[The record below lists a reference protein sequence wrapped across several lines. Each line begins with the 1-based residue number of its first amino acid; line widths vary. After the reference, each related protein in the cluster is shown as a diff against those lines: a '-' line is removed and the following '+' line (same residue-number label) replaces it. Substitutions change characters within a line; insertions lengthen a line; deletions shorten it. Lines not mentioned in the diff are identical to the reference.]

1 MDMDRRTFLGA
12 LSGAAA
18 TALMSRNTAW
28 AEEEHKINTIGIQLY
43 TVRDALKRDYDG
55 TLAQL
60 AQMGYREVESGKD
73 HDKPDPHEM
82 HDALVRHGLTS
93 PSYHVD
99 WSSLGDD
106 WPKVIEANKIVGRTY
121 LVNPWIDEEVRN
133 KPDGWKHAT
142 ETLNRAGEISQK
154 AGIQFAY
161 HNHWI
166 EFVPLAD
173 GRLPYDILLENLDPN
188 LVKMEM
194 DLGWI
199 TVGGQDPVK
208 YFERY
213 PGRFPL
219 VHVKDVHE
227 VPDAASVRSSR
238 FAGEHM
244 TILADVGT
252 GIINWKRI
260 FAHSEQAG
268 IKHYFVEHDNPKD
281 CMKTARVS
289 AEYLQKLRF

>member
-1 MDMDRRTFLGA
+1 MDRRTFLSK

-18 TALMSRNTAW
+18 ATMIGRNFAW
-28 AEEEHKINTIGIQLY
+28 AAEQRRIKTIGIQLY

-55 TLAQL
+55 TLAKL
-60 AQMGYREVESGKD
+60 AAMGYREVESGRD
-73 HDKPDPHEM
+73 HDKPPKQMRE
-82 HDALVRHGLTS
+82 ALMRYGLTS

-99 WSSLGDD
+99 WNSLGAD
-106 WPKVIEANKIVGRTY
+106 WPKVIEDNKIVGRTY

-133 KPDGWKHAT
+133 KPDGWKHAA
-142 ETLNRAGEISQK
+142 ETLNRAGETAQK

-161 HNHWI
+161 HNHWM
-166 EFVPLAD
+166 EFVPLDD
-173 GRLPYDILLENLDPN
+173 GKLPYDVLLENCDPN
-188 LVKMEM
+188 LVKMQM

-213 PGRFPL
+213 PGRFPM

-227 VPDAASVRSSR
+227 VPDAASVRGGR
-238 FAGEHM
+238 FAGENM
-244 TILADVGT
+244 TILADVGS
-252 GIINWKRI
+252 GIIDWKRI

-281 CMKTARVS
+281 SMETARVS
-289 AEYLQKLRF
+289 YRYLEQLRF

>member
-1 MDMDRRTFLGA
+1 MI
-12 LSGAAA
+12 
-18 TALMSRNTAW
+18 SRNLTW
-28 AEEEHKINTIGIQLY
+28 AADEHRIKTIGIQLY

-55 TLAQL
+55 TLAEL
-60 AQMGYREVESGKD
+60 VKIGYREVESGKD
-73 HDKPDPHEM
+73 HDLPDPKAM
-82 HDALVRHGLTS
+82 RAALDRAGLTS
-93 PSYHVD
+93 PSYHVGWD
-99 WSSLGDD
+99 GLGDEL
-106 WPKVIEANKIVGRTY
+106 PKVIEANKIIGRTY
-121 LVNPWIDEEVRN
+121 LVNPWVDENVRD
-133 KPDGWKHAT
+133 KPDGWKHACD
-142 ETLNRAGEISQK
+142 TLNHAGEVTKQS
-154 AGIQFAY
+154 GIQFAY

-173 GRLPYDILLENLDPN
+173 GKLPYDILLANLDPN

-208 YFERY
+208 YFQRY
-213 PGRFPL
+213 PGRFPM

-252 GIINWKRI
+252 GTINWKRI

-268 IKHYFVEHDNPKD
+268 IKRYFVEHDNPKD
-281 CMKTARVS
+281 GMETARVS
-289 AEYLQKLRF
+289 YAYLEKLRF

>member
-1 MDMDRRTFLGA
+1 MDRRTFLGV

-18 TALMSRNTAW
+18 TTLMSRNMVW
-28 AEEEHKINTIGIQLY
+28 AEDEHKINTIGIQLY

-82 HDALVRHGLTS
+82 RDALMRHGLTS

-99 WSSLGDD
+99 WNSLGAD

-142 ETLNRAGEISQK
+142 DTLNKAGEISKK

-173 GRLPYDILLENLDPN
+173 GKLPYDILLENLDPN

-213 PGRFPL
+213 PGRFPM
-219 VHVKDVHE
+219 VHVKYVHKLT
-227 VPDAASVRSSR
+227 DAASVRSSR

-260 FAHSEQAG
+260 FAHSQQAG

-281 CMKTARVS
+281 GLQTARVS
-289 AEYLQKLRF
+289 CEYLQKLRF

>member
-1 MDMDRRTFLGA
+1 MIG
-12 LSGAAA
+12 
-18 TALMSRNTAW
+18 RNFAW
-28 AEEEHKINTIGIQLY
+28 AAEQRRIKTIGIQLY

-55 TLAQL
+55 TLAKL
-60 AQMGYREVESGKD
+60 AAMGYREVESGRD
-73 HDKPDPHEM
+73 HDKPPKQMRE
-82 HDALVRHGLTS
+82 ALMRYGLTS

-99 WSSLGDD
+99 WNSLGAD
-106 WPKVIEANKIVGRTY
+106 WPKVIEDNKIVGRTY

-133 KPDGWKHAT
+133 KPDGWKHAA
-142 ETLNRAGEISQK
+142 ETLNRAGETAQK

-161 HNHWI
+161 HNHWM
-166 EFVPLAD
+166 EFVPLDD
-173 GRLPYDILLENLDPN
+173 GKLPYDVLLENCDPN
-188 LVKMEM
+188 LVKMQM

-213 PGRFPL
+213 PGRFPM

-227 VPDAASVRSSR
+227 VPDAASVRGGR
-238 FAGEHM
+238 FAGENM
-244 TILADVGT
+244 TILADVGS
-252 GIINWKRI
+252 GIIDWKRI

-281 CMKTARVS
+281 SMETARVS
-289 AEYLQKLRF
+289 YRYLEQLRF

>member
-1 MDMDRRTFLGA
+1 MDRRTFLSK
-12 LSGAAA
+12 LSRAAAA
-18 TALMSRNTAW
+18 TMIGRNFAW
-28 AEEEHKINTIGIQLY
+28 AAEQRRIKTIGIQLY

-55 TLAQL
+55 TLAKL
-60 AQMGYREVESGKD
+60 AAMGYREVESGRD
-73 HDKPDPHEM
+73 HDKPPKQMRE
-82 HDALVRHGLTS
+82 ALMRYGLTS

-99 WSSLGDD
+99 WNSLGAD
-106 WPKVIEANKIVGRTY
+106 WPKVIEDNKIVGRTY

-133 KPDGWKHAT
+133 KPDGWKHAA
-142 ETLNRAGEISQK
+142 ETLNRAGETAQK

-161 HNHWI
+161 HNHWM
-166 EFVPLAD
+166 EFVPLDD
-173 GRLPYDILLENLDPN
+173 GKLPYDVLLENCDPN
-188 LVKMEM
+188 LVKMQM

-213 PGRFPL
+213 PGRFPM

-227 VPDAASVRSSR
+227 VPDAASVRGGR
-238 FAGEHM
+238 FAGENM
-244 TILADVGT
+244 TILADVGS
-252 GIINWKRI
+252 GIIDWKRI

-281 CMKTARVS
+281 SMETARVS
-289 AEYLQKLRF
+289 YRYLEHLRF

>member
-1 MDMDRRTFLGA
+1 MDRRTFLSK
-12 LSGAAA
+12 LSRAAAA
-18 TALMSRNTAW
+18 TMIGRNFAW
-28 AEEEHKINTIGIQLY
+28 AAEQRRIKTIGIQLY

-55 TLAQL
+55 TLAKL
-60 AQMGYREVESGKD
+60 AAMGYREVESGRD
-73 HDKPDPHEM
+73 HDKPPKQMRE
-82 HDALVRHGLTS
+82 ALMRYGLTS

-99 WSSLGDD
+99 WNSLGAD
-106 WPKVIEANKIVGRTY
+106 WPKVIEDNKIVGRTY

-133 KPDGWKHAT
+133 KPDGWKHAA
-142 ETLNRAGEISQK
+142 ETLNRAGETAQK

-161 HNHWI
+161 HNHWM
-166 EFVPLAD
+166 EFVPLDD
-173 GRLPYDILLENLDPN
+173 GKLPYDVLLENCDPN
-188 LVKMEM
+188 LVKMQM

-213 PGRFPL
+213 PGRFPM

-227 VPDAASVRSSR
+227 VPDAASVRGGR
-238 FAGEHM
+238 FAGENM
-244 TILADVGT
+244 TILADVGS
-252 GIINWKRI
+252 GIIDWKRI

-281 CMKTARVS
+281 SMETARVS
-289 AEYLQKLRF
+289 YRYLEQLRF

>member
-1 MDMDRRTFLGA
+1 MDRRTFFGV

-18 TALMSRNTAW
+18 TALLSRKTVW
-28 AEEEHKINTIGIQLY
+28 AAEEHKINPIGIQLY

-82 HDALVRHGLTS
+82 RDALMRHGLTS

-99 WSSLGDD
+99 WKSLGDD
-106 WPKVIEANKIVGRTY
+106 WPNVIEANKIVGRTY
-121 LVNPWIDEEVRN
+121 LVNPWIDEEVRD
-133 KPDGWKHAT
+133 KPDGWKHAAD
-142 ETLNRAGEISQK
+142 TLNRAGETAHK
-154 AGIQFAY
+154 ADIQFAY

-173 GRLPYDILLENLDPN
+173 GTLPYDILLKNLDSN

-213 PGRFPL
+213 PGRFPM
-219 VHVKDVHE
+219 VHVKDVHQ

-252 GIINWKRI
+252 GVIDWKRI
-260 FAHSEQAG
+260 FAHSQQAG

-281 CMKTARVS
+281 CLKTAQVS
-289 AEYLQKLRF
+289 CEYLQKLRF

>member
-1 MDMDRRTFLGA
+1 MDRRTFLGVF
-12 LSGAAA
+12 SGAAA
-18 TALMSRNTAW
+18 TALMSRKPVW
-28 AEEEHKINTIGIQLY
+28 AEEEHRINPIGIQLY

-82 HDALVRHGLTS
+82 RDALMRHGLTS

-99 WSSLGDD
+99 WKSLGDD
-106 WPKVIEANKIVGRTY
+106 WPNVIEANKIVGRTY
-121 LVNPWIDEEVRN
+121 LVNPWIDEEVRD
-133 KPDGWKHAT
+133 KPDGWKHAAD
-142 ETLNRAGEISQK
+142 TLNRAGETAQK

-166 EFVPLAD
+166 EFVPLAE
-173 GRLPYDILLENLDPN
+173 GTLPYDVLLKNLDTN

-213 PGRFPL
+213 PGRFPM
-219 VHVKDVHE
+219 VHVKDVHQ

-252 GIINWKRI
+252 GVIDWKRI
-260 FAHSEQAG
+260 FAHSQQAG

-281 CMKTARVS
+281 CLKTAQVS
-289 AEYLQKLRF
+289 CEYLQKLRF

>member
-1 MDMDRRTFLGA
+1 MDRRTFLGVV
-12 LSGAAA
+12 SGAAA
-18 TALMSRNTAW
+18 TALVSRNMIW
-28 AEEEHKINTIGIQLY
+28 ADEEHRIHTIGIQLY
-43 TVRDALKRDYDG
+43 TVRDALKLDYDG

-82 HDALVRHGLTS
+82 RDALMRHGLTS

-99 WSSLGDD
+99 WNSLGAD

-142 ETLNRAGEISQK
+142 DTLNRAGETAKQ

-173 GRLPYDILLENLDPN
+173 GKLPYDILLENLDPN

-213 PGRFPL
+213 PGRFPM
-219 VHVKDVHE
+219 VHVKDVHK

-252 GIINWKRI
+252 GVINWKRI
-260 FAHSEQAG
+260 FAHSQQAG

-281 CMKTARVS
+281 GLKTARVS
-289 AEYLQKLRF
+289 CEYLQKLRF

>member
-1 MDMDRRTFLGA
+1 MDRRTFLGV

-18 TALMSRNTAW
+18 TALMARNMAW
-28 AEEEHKINTIGIQLY
+28 SEEEHKIETLGIQLY
-43 TVRDALKRDYDG
+43 TVREALKQDYDG

-60 AQMGYREVESGKD
+60 VQMGYREVESGKD

-82 HDALVRHGLTS
+82 RAALDRHGLTS

-142 ETLNRAGEISQK
+142 DTLNRAGETSQK

-213 PGRFPL
+213 PGRFPM

-252 GIINWKRI
+252 GVINWKRI
-260 FAHSEQAG
+260 FAHSQQAG

-281 CMKTARVS
+281 GLKTARVS
-289 AEYLQKLRF
+289 CEYLKQLRF

>member
-1 MDMDRRTFLGA
+1 MDRRTFLSK
-12 LSGAAA
+12 LSRAAAA
-18 TALMSRNTAW
+18 TMIGRNVAW
-28 AEEEHKINTIGIQLY
+28 AAEQRRIKTIGIQLY

-55 TLAQL
+55 TLAKL
-60 AQMGYREVESGKD
+60 AAMGYREVESGRD
-73 HDKPDPHEM
+73 HDKPPKQMRE
-82 HDALVRHGLTS
+82 ALMRYGLTS

-99 WSSLGDD
+99 WNSLGAD
-106 WPKVIEANKIVGRTY
+106 WPKVIEDNKIVGRTY

-133 KPDGWKHAT
+133 KPDGWKHAA
-142 ETLNRAGEISQK
+142 ETLNRAGETAQK

-161 HNHWI
+161 HNHWM
-166 EFVPLAD
+166 EFVPLDD
-173 GRLPYDILLENLDPN
+173 GKLPYDVLLENCDPN
-188 LVKMEM
+188 LVKMQM

-213 PGRFPL
+213 PGRFPM

-227 VPDAASVRSSR
+227 VPDAASVRGGR
-238 FAGEHM
+238 FAGENM
-244 TILADVGT
+244 TILADVGS
-252 GIINWKRI
+252 GIIDWKRI

-281 CMKTARVS
+281 SMETARVS
-289 AEYLQKLRF
+289 YRYLEQLRF

>member
-1 MDMDRRTFLGA
+1 MDRRTFLGT

-18 TALMSRNTAW
+18 AAMMNRNLAW
-28 AEEEHKINTIGIQLY
+28 AAEPHKINTIGIQLY
-43 TVRDALKRDYDG
+43 TVRDALKLDYDG

-60 AQMGYREVESGKD
+60 AQIGYREVESGKD
-73 HDKPDPHEM
+73 HDKADPKEM
-82 HDALVRHGLTS
+82 RAALMRHGLTS

-99 WSSLGDD
+99 WDSLGAN
-106 WPKVIEANKIVGRTY
+106 WPKVIEDNKIVGRTY

-142 ETLNRAGEISQK
+142 ETLNRAGETAKKS
-154 AGIQFAY
+154 GIQLAY
-161 HNHWI
+161 HNHWV
-166 EFVPLAD
+166 EFVPQAD
-173 GRLPYDILLENLDPN
+173 GKLPYDILLENLDPN
-188 LVKMEM
+188 LVKMQM

-208 YFERY
+208 YFQRY
-213 PGRFPL
+213 PGRFPM

-238 FAGEHM
+238 FAGENM

-252 GIINWKRI
+252 GVIDWKRI

-268 IKHYFVEHDNPKD
+268 IKHYFVEHDNPKNS
-281 CMKTARVS
+281 METARVS
-289 AEYLQKLRF
+289 YKYLEQLRF

>member
-1 MDMDRRTFLGA
+1 MDRRTFLSK
-12 LSGAAA
+12 LSRAAAA
-18 TALMSRNTAW
+18 TMIGRNFAW
-28 AEEEHKINTIGIQLY
+28 AAEQRRIKTIGIQLY

-55 TLAQL
+55 TLAKL
-60 AQMGYREVESGKD
+60 AAMGYREVESGRD
-73 HDKPDPHEM
+73 HDKPPKQMRE
-82 HDALVRHGLTS
+82 ALMRYGLTS

-99 WSSLGDD
+99 WNSLGAD
-106 WPKVIEANKIVGRTY
+106 WPKVIEDNKIVGRTY

-133 KPDGWKHAT
+133 KPDGWKHAA
-142 ETLNRAGEISQK
+142 ETLNRAGETAKK

-166 EFVPLAD
+166 EFVPLDD
-173 GRLPYDILLENLDPN
+173 GKLPYDVLLENCDPN
-188 LVKMEM
+188 LVKMQM

-213 PGRFPL
+213 PGRFPM

-227 VPDAASVRSSR
+227 VPDAASVRGGR
-238 FAGEHM
+238 FAGENM
-244 TILADVGT
+244 TILADVGS
-252 GIINWKRI
+252 GIIDWKRI

-281 CMKTARVS
+281 SMETARVS
-289 AEYLQKLRF
+289 YRYLEQLRF

>member
-1 MDMDRRTFLGA
+1 MIG
-12 LSGAAA
+12 
-18 TALMSRNTAW
+18 RNFAW
-28 AEEEHKINTIGIQLY
+28 AAEQRRIKTIGIQLY

-55 TLAQL
+55 TLAKL
-60 AQMGYREVESGKD
+60 AAMGYREVESGRD
-73 HDKPDPHEM
+73 HDKPPKQMRE
-82 HDALVRHGLTS
+82 ALMRYGLTS

-99 WSSLGDD
+99 WNSLGAD
-106 WPKVIEANKIVGRTY
+106 WPKVIEDNKIVGRTY

-133 KPDGWKHAT
+133 KPDGWKHAA
-142 ETLNRAGEISQK
+142 ETLNRAGETAKK

-161 HNHWI
+161 HNHWM
-166 EFVPLAD
+166 EFVPLDD
-173 GRLPYDILLENLDPN
+173 GKLPYDVLLENCDPN
-188 LVKMEM
+188 LVKMQM

-213 PGRFPL
+213 PGRFPM

-227 VPDAASVRSSR
+227 VPDAASVRGGR
-238 FAGEHM
+238 FAGENM
-244 TILADVGT
+244 TILADVGS
-252 GIINWKRI
+252 GIIDWKRI

-281 CMKTARVS
+281 SMETARVS
-289 AEYLQKLRF
+289 YRYLEQLRF

>member
-1 MDMDRRTFLGA
+1 MDRRTFLGT

-18 TALMSRNTAW
+18 AAVMMSGRRSW
-28 AEEEHKINTIGIQLY
+28 AADDHKVSPLGIQLY
-43 TVRDALKRDYDG
+43 TVRDALKKDYEG

-60 AQMGYREVESGKD
+60 VQMGYTEVESGRD
-73 HDKPDPHEM
+73 HDKPDPKEM
-82 HDALVRHGLTS
+82 RAALDRAGLTS

-99 WSSLGDD
+99 WASLGAD

-121 LVNPWIDEEVRN
+121 LVNPWIDEAVRD
-133 KPDGWKHAT
+133 KPDGWKHAAD
-142 ETLNRAGEISQK
+142 TLNHAGEIAQK
-154 AGIQFAY
+154 SGIQFAY

-173 GRLPYDILLENLDPN
+173 GKLPYDILLESCDPN

-199 TVGGQDPVK
+199 TVGGQDPLK
-208 YFERY
+208 YFAKY
-213 PGRFPL
+213 PGRFPM
-219 VHVKDVHE
+219 VHVKDVHK

-252 GIINWKRI
+252 GVINWKRI
-260 FAHSEQAG
+260 FEHSEQAG

-289 AEYLQKLRF
+289 ATYLKQLRF

>member
-1 MDMDRRTFLGA
+1 MIG
-12 LSGAAA
+12 
-18 TALMSRNTAW
+18 RNFAW
-28 AEEEHKINTIGIQLY
+28 AAEQRRIKTIGIQLY

-55 TLAQL
+55 TLAKL
-60 AQMGYREVESGKD
+60 AAMGYREVESGRD
-73 HDKPDPHEM
+73 HDKPPKQMRE
-82 HDALVRHGLTS
+82 ALMRYGLTS

-99 WSSLGDD
+99 WNSLGAD
-106 WPKVIEANKIVGRTY
+106 WPKVIDDNKIVGRTY

-133 KPDGWKHAT
+133 KPDGWKHAA
-142 ETLNRAGEISQK
+142 ETLNRAGETAQK

-161 HNHWI
+161 HNHWM
-166 EFVPLAD
+166 EFVPLDD
-173 GRLPYDILLENLDPN
+173 GKLPYDVLLENCDPN
-188 LVKMEM
+188 LVKMQM

-213 PGRFPL
+213 PGRFPM

-227 VPDAASVRSSR
+227 VPDAASVRGGR
-238 FAGEHM
+238 FAGENM
-244 TILADVGT
+244 TILADVGS
-252 GIINWKRI
+252 GIIDWKRI

-281 CMKTARVS
+281 SMETARVS
-289 AEYLQKLRF
+289 YRYLEQLRF

>member
-1 MDMDRRTFLGA
+1 MDRRTFLGV

-18 TALMSRNTAW
+18 TAAMSRNTLW
-28 AEEEHKINTIGIQLY
+28 AEGEHKINTLGIQLY

-82 HDALVRHGLTS
+82 RAALDRHGLTS

-99 WSSLGDD
+99 WASLGDD

-142 ETLNRAGEISQK
+142 DTLNRAGEISQK
-154 AGIQFAY
+154 AGVQFAY

-213 PGRFPL
+213 PGRFPM
-219 VHVKDVHE
+219 VHVKDVHQ

-252 GIINWKRI
+252 GVINWKRI

-281 CMKTARVS
+281 GLKTARVS
-289 AEYLQKLRF
+289 CEYLQKLRF

>member
-1 MDMDRRTFLGA
+1 MDRRTFLSK
-12 LSGAAA
+12 LSRAAAA
-18 TALMSRNTAW
+18 TMIGRNFAW
-28 AEEEHKINTIGIQLY
+28 AEEQRRIKTIGIQLY

-55 TLAQL
+55 TLAKL
-60 AQMGYREVESGKD
+60 AAMGYREVESGRD
-73 HDKPDPHEM
+73 HDKPPKQMRE
-82 HDALVRHGLTS
+82 ALMRYGLTS

-99 WSSLGDD
+99 WNSLGAD
-106 WPKVIEANKIVGRTY
+106 WPKVIEDNKIVGRTY

-133 KPDGWKHAT
+133 KPDGWKHAA
-142 ETLNRAGEISQK
+142 ETLNRAGETAKK

-166 EFVPLAD
+166 EFVPLDD
-173 GRLPYDILLENLDPN
+173 GKLPYDVLLENCDPN
-188 LVKMEM
+188 LVKMQM

-213 PGRFPL
+213 PGRFPM

-227 VPDAASVRSSR
+227 VPDAASVRGGR
-238 FAGEHM
+238 FAGENM
-244 TILADVGT
+244 TILADVGS
-252 GIINWKRI
+252 GIIDWKRI

-281 CMKTARVS
+281 SMETARVS
-289 AEYLQKLRF
+289 YRYLEQLRF

>member
-1 MDMDRRTFLGA
+1 MDRRTFLSK

-18 TALMSRNTAW
+18 ATMIGRNFAW
-28 AEEEHKINTIGIQLY
+28 AAEQRRVQPIGIQLY

-55 TLAQL
+55 TLAKL
-60 AQMGYREVESGKD
+60 AAMGYREVESGRD
-73 HDKPDPHEM
+73 HDKPPKQMRE
-82 HDALVRHGLTS
+82 ALMRYGLTS

-99 WSSLGDD
+99 WNSLGAD
-106 WPKVIEANKIVGRTY
+106 WPKVIEDNKIVGRTY

-133 KPDGWKHAT
+133 KPDGWKHAA
-142 ETLNRAGEISQK
+142 ETLNRAGETAKK

-161 HNHWI
+161 HNHWM
-166 EFVPLAD
+166 EFVPLDD
-173 GRLPYDILLENLDPN
+173 GRLPYDVLLESCDPN
-188 LVKMEM
+188 LVKMQM

-213 PGRFPL
+213 PGRFPM

-227 VPDAASVRSSR
+227 VPDAASVRGGR
-238 FAGEHM
+238 FAGENM
-244 TILADVGT
+244 TILADVGS
-252 GIINWKRI
+252 GIIDWKRI

-281 CMKTARVS
+281 SMETARVS
-289 AEYLQKLRF
+289 YRYLEQLRF